1 MWLKGLWEESSVP
14 TWKSIG
20 LSSLHMSSELRRQ
33 GSSDTASPRQLR
45 PLSRCLLPPVSLS
58 TFSSTCCE
66 ESPAL
71 GPVTEQVPGHG
82 VAGSESILIFERNE
96 NRRGDWR
103 AAGLASAAFL
113 GDVQSRWLCYL
124 QSGEYLFERKKTNL
138 CLVSNISVLLS
149 ENTFWI
155 YLFSLKYAK

>member
-1 MWLKGLWEESSVP
+1 MSLKGLWEESSVL

-33 GSSDTASPRQLR
+33 KSSGTASPVSWDHWADACCCLSPCLHSHLR
-45 PLSRCLLPPVSLS
+45 AVKKALHWALYQSR
-58 TFSSTCCE
+58 
-66 ESPAL
+66 SPS
-71 GPVTEQVPGHG
+71 HRF
-82 VAGSESILIFERNE
+82 AGSESVLIFERNE
-96 NRRGDWR
+96 NRQGDQI

-113 GDVQSRWLCYL
+113 GDVQSRWLRYL

-138 CLVSNISVLLS
+138 CLANNISVLLY